1 MTRCPK
7 CGAHIKY
14 IPVSFQVDVRGT
26 IAVEPEESELVN
38 DGGRIVKGHVRHRCP
53 EGEIMT
59 GKTTEETFTPPMA
72 AW

>member
-14 IPVSFQVDVRGT
+14 IPVSFQMDVRGT
-26 IAVEPEESELVN
+26 IAVEPDYTELVN

-53 EGEIMT
+53 E
-59 GKTTEETFTPPMA
+59 A
-72 AW
+72 ARTNTMGGRPSRPRAV